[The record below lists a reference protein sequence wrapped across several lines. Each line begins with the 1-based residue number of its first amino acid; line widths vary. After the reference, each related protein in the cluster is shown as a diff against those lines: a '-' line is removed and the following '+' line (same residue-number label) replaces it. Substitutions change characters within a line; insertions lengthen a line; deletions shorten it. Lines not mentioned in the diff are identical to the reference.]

1 MPTGTADLRL
11 LWPQRIVSWPLILTQ
26 THKCS
31 EVPTICPTHLFPGAA
46 RFKRY
51 AHMHMCKY
59 SCWCLRLVAALKLA
73 HICSCIDP
81 AALCGCSASAKVV
94 CGSVCVCLYCKAHI
108 LWSYCWGFV
117 RGGSQHCPLLFR
129 MTLMCIPCV
138 CGCPCI
144 CVCVWEWS
152 LSLAQMP
159 RLNPSPAVLHS
170 STKLEH
176 LAPS

>member
-117 RGGSQHCPLLFR
+117 RGGLNIVRCYFAWHSCACHV
-129 MTLMCIPCV
+129 CV
-138 CGCPCI
+138 GVRAFV
-144 CVCVWEWS
+144 CVCVRMEFIPGPDAPAKS
-152 LSLAQMP
+152 ITSGAAQQ
-159 RLNPSPAVLHS
+159 H
-170 STKLEH
+170 
-176 LAPS
+176 